1 MYPHQAERLTG
12 TLARGGL
19 DALVATT
26 PANIAYISGFRSLA
40 RPLYPQRPYFAVFSG
55 RGTALIV
62 PGIDAPTV
70 AVEQPAADH
79 VRCYGAFVY
88 ARGPRSDETTR
99 RVHELMAAA
108 APTAEDA
115 LAEALA
121 GLGIGGGTVGLDEA
135 GLSAPIERQ
144 VTERLVPAT
153 VVPAGALLAAARAVK
168 APWEI
173 ECLDRALRTA
183 EEAVNAVVQV
193 LKPGMTEREA
203 VGLYV
208 EEVARRG
215 AEPCVP
221 VILFGER
228 SAFPVVG
235 PSDRALRRGD
245 LVRIDLGCVWKG
257 YHADLGR
264 TAVMGEP
271 AGDQQRAFDAILAGL
286 QAATEAIRP
295 GAPAG
300 TLFERAIEA
309 VRGAGLPHYDRHHVG
324 HGIGLEATE
333 PPWFERGSATPLEMG
348 MVVRVETPYYEPGW
362 GGLHLKDTLLVTSH
376 GQHVMN
382 RSLRGLVV
390 LD

>member
-12 TLARGGL
+12 ALARGGL

-26 PANIAYISGFRSLA
+26 AANIAYIAGFRSLA
-40 RPLYPQRPYFAVFSG
+40 RPLYPERPYFAVFTA

-62 PGIDAPTV
+62 PGIDAATV
-70 AVEQPAADH
+70 AVERPTADH
-79 VRCYGAFVY
+79 VRCYGPFVY
-88 ARGPRSDETTR
+88 ARAPRSDETTR
-99 RVHELMAAA
+99 RIHELMAEA

-121 GLGIGGGTVGLDEA
+121 ALGGGGGTVGLDEA
-135 GLSAPIERQ
+135 GLAAHAHRR
-144 VTERLVPAT
+144 VTERLSPVA
-153 VVPAGALLAAARAVK
+153 VVPAAALLAAARAVK

-173 ECLDRALRTA
+173 ECLHRALQIA
-183 EEAVNAVVQV
+183 EEGVNAVVQV

-203 VGLYV
+203 VELYV
-208 EEVARRG
+208 AEVAKRG
-215 AEPCVP
+215 AEAWVP

-228 SAFPVVG
+228 SAFPAVG
-235 PSDRALRRGD
+235 PSDRALKRGD
-245 LVRIDLGCVWKG
+245 LVRVDLGCVWKG

-271 AGDQQRAFDAILAGL
+271 TATQQRAFDAILAGL
-286 QAATEAIRP
+286 EAATEAIRP
-295 GAPAG
+295 GTPAG
-300 TLFERAIEA
+300 ALFERAIA
-309 VRGAGLPHYDRHHVG
+309 AARGAGLPEYGRHHVG
-324 HGIGLEATE
+324 HGIGLEAAE

-362 GGLHLKDTLLVTSH
+362 GGLHLKDTALVTSH
-376 GQHVMN
+376 GHHVMN
-382 RSLRGLVV
+382 RAAHGLVV